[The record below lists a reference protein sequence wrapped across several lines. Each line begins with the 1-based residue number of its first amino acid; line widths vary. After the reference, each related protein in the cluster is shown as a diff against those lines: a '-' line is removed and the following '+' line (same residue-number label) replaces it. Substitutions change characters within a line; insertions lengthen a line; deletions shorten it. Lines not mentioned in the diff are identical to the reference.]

1 MLTDNKIRVMMVN
14 VDEIMA
20 SDPSLASRL
29 METFDLS
36 VLPFIL
42 KTDRDGVILRR
53 YVSIAF

>member
-42 KTDRDGVILRR
+42 KTDRGGVILRR